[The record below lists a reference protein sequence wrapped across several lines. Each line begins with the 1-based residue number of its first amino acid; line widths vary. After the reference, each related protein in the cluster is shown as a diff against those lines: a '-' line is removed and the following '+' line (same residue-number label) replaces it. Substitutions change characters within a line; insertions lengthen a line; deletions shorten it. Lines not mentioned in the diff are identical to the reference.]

1 MKRFTTLLLTIVITS
16 LLVISFASVGLLA
29 EVSGDTGAIQLDVPT
44 TGYSVIPEQN
54 TDNSNIKVFNE
65 QQGYALTADLAID
78 QNDNTLE
85 PDPSAIPAG
94 TVVNSHFIHFDN
106 VGTTTGVRLTGTITF
121 DGPILGVITQDS
133 TLWASDY
140 LGHAEVTYP
149 ASGSFLYR
157 GLEQGTG
164 GVGDYPSKNWNNQ
177 DTISISGN
185 TLTLNLQCNNVLDQL
200 RVITEYVPSEID
212 VYVDIKP
219 QSCPNPLNVG
229 SGGVVSV
236 AILGTEAF
244 DITQVDPA
252 TVMLEGVSPLRWSIE
267 DVATPYTGEMVDC
280 MSGTTEGPDGFADL
294 VFKFDKQELITAIG
308 EVSDGECLLLTL
320 TGKLFDTTDISG
332 SDFVRIIDNTKDE
345 AVSSENNGKEDAPGQ
360 NKAPGEPAT
369 GKGKVK

>member
-1 MKRFTTLLLTIVITS
+1 MKRFTALLAAIVITS
-16 LLVISFASVGLLA
+16 MLVVSFASVGLLA
-29 EVSGDTGAIQLDVPT
+29 EVSSVTGSVQLDVPT
-44 TGYSVIPEQN
+44 PGYSVVPEQN
-54 TDNSNIKVFNE
+54 TDNSHIKVFDE

-78 QNDNTLE
+78 QVNDTLE
-85 PDPSAIPAG
+85 PNPPAIPAG
-94 TVVNSHFIHFDN
+94 TVVDSHFVHFDN

-140 LGHAEVTYP
+140 LGNANVTYP

-157 GLEQGTG
+157 GIEQGTG
-164 GVGDYPSKNWNNQ
+164 GVGDYPSRNWNNQ

-212 VYVDIKP
+212 IYVDIKP

-244 DITQVDPA
+244 YVTQVDPA
-252 TVMLEGVSPLRWSIE
+252 TVLLEGVSPLRWSVE

-294 VFKFDKQELITAIG
+294 VFKFDKQELVNAIG
-308 EVSDGECLLLTL
+308 EVSDGDCLLLTL
-320 TGKLFDTTDISG
+320 TGQLFDTTDISG
-332 SDFVRIIDNTKDE
+332 SDFVRIIDNTKVEVTSND
-345 AVSSENNGKEDAPGQ
+345 NNGQADAPGL
-360 NKAPGEPAT
+360 NKVPGEPAI
-369 GKGKVK
+369 GKGKTK